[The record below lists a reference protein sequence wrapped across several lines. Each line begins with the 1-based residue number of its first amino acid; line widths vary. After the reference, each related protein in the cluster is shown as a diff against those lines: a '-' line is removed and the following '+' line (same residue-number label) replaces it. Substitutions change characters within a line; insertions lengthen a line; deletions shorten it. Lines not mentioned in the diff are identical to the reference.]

1 MKVAPYI
8 NLIINSMSGGQF
20 GIAAAAGWILV
31 AVILV
36 LTLIQLKVLGGDEE

>member
-1 MKVAPYI
+1 M
-8 NLIINSMSGGQF
+8 
-20 GIAAAAGWILV
+20 AAAAGWILV